1 MVLEICQVTE
11 VNISNAGKTETVKG
25 REENTG
31 ERHAC
36 RPARVA
42 FVRFAKTI
50 KIPRKEDQN
59 CIITV
64 IKNLLE
70 SKLDT
75 HRLAKWAVLITFE
88 NDISIASLISPW
100 PT

>member
-1 MVLEICQVTE
+1 MHNRLGTQIFCSPLKKNLKEKPLYISYNLASHLKKKFQEKRIKVVL
-11 VNISNAGKTETVKG
+11 S
-25 REENTG
+25 
-31 ERHAC
+31 
-36 RPARVA
+36 P
-42 FVRFAKTI
+42 
-50 KIPRKEDQN
+50 
-59 CIITV
+59 V

-100 PT
+100 PTWELKP